1 MNSGW
6 NPIRER
12 AIPAMRA
19 MSPKRRFLAAFF
31 GGPVDRI
38 PVANPVSSVTCEL
51 MEETGAF
58 FPQVHLNAEGMAA
71 LAAGVHTIL
80 GHDAVMPVF
89 SVVQESA
96 GLGCEIDWGSVD
108 TMPTVKSH
116 PLSGVERPTI
126 RADFMEHPACQT
138 VLDAIRILRGH
149 LGERVAIIGKVF
161 GPWTLSYNTV
171 GLQEFLIDTI
181 TNPALV
187 HRRLAALKEATVE
200 FGIAQLRAGADVL
213 CIADHTT
220 GSLVR
225 AEMYRDYL
233 LEIHR
238 EINARIAGPTVLHC
252 CGPTLD
258 RMDHFAG
265 AGFDSYH
272 FESANDAVKARQVV
286 GDRMTLIGNVN
297 NPDTLLQ
304 GTPEDVKRECRYAIG
319 AGVDILGPECA
330 VPLRT
335 PNANMLAI
343 TEAAKESAGTP

>member
-1 MNSGW
+1 
-6 NPIRER
+6 
-12 AIPAMRA
+12 
-19 MSPKRRFLAAFF
+19 
-31 GGPVDRI
+31 
-38 PVANPVSSVTCEL
+38 
-51 MEETGAF
+51 
-58 FPQVHLNAEGMAA
+58 
-71 LAAGVHTIL
+71 
-80 GHDAVMPVF
+80 
-89 SVVQESA
+89 
-96 GLGCEIDWGSVD
+96 
-108 TMPTVKSH
+108 MPTVQTH
-116 PLSGVERPTI
+116 PLSGVANPMI
-126 RADFMEHPACQT
+126 PGDFMAHPACQT
-138 VLDAIRILRGH
+138 VLEAIRILRSQ

-181 TNPALV
+181 TNPDLV
-187 HRRLAALKEATVE
+187 HRRLAVLKEATVE

-233 LEIHR
+233 LELHK

-258 RMDHFAG
+258 RMDYFAQ

-272 FESANDAVKARQVV
+272 FESANDAIRAREVV
-286 GDRMTLIGNVN
+286 GSRMTLIGNVN

-304 GTPEDVKRECRYAIG
+304 GTPADVKRECRYAIE

-335 PNANMLAI
+335 PMANMLAI
-343 TEAAKESAGTP
+343 TEAAKEAAGNV

>member
-1 MNSGW
+1 
-6 NPIRER
+6 
-12 AIPAMRA
+12 MRTL
-19 MSPKRRFLAAFF
+19 SPKRRFLAAFF

-51 MEETGAF
+51 MEATGAA
-58 FPQVHLNAEGMAA
+58 FPDVHLDAEGMAT
-71 LAAGVHTIL
+71 LAAGGHTVL

-96 GLGCEIDWGSVD
+96 GLGCEIDWGSFD
-108 TMPTVKSH
+108 TMPTVQTH
-116 PLSGVERPTI
+116 PLSGVANPMI
-126 RADFMEHPACQT
+126 PGDFMAHPACQT
-138 VLDAIRILRGH
+138 VLEAIRILRSQ

-181 TNPALV
+181 TNPDLV
-187 HRRLAALKEATVE
+187 HRRLAVLKEATVE

-233 LEIHR
+233 LELHK

-258 RMDHFAG
+258 RMDYFAQ

-272 FESANDAVKARQVV
+272 FESANDAIRAREVV
-286 GDRMTLIGNVN
+286 GSRMTLIGNVN

-304 GTPEDVKRECRYAIG
+304 GTPADVKRECRYAIE

-335 PNANMLAI
+335 PMANMLAI
-343 TEAAKESAGTP
+343 TEAAKEAAGNV

>member
-1 MNSGW
+1 
-6 NPIRER
+6 
-12 AIPAMRA
+12 MRA

-31 GGPVDRI
+31 GGPVDRT

-51 MEETGAF
+51 MEETGAH
-58 FPQVHLNAEGMAA
+58 FPEAHLDARAMAT

-96 GLGCEIDWGSVD
+96 GLGCEIDWGAFD
-108 TMPTVKSH
+108 TMPTVRSH
-116 PLSGVERPTI
+116 PFAGGATPAIPAGYL
-126 RADFMEHPACQT
+126 EHPACQT
-138 VLDAIRILRGH
+138 VLEAIRILRQE

-171 GLQEFLIDTI
+171 GLEEFLIDTI
-181 TNPALV
+181 TNPGLV
-187 HRRLAALKEATVE
+187 RRRLHALKEVTVE

-233 LEIHR
+233 LEIHQ
-238 EINARIAGPTVLHC
+238 EINARIGGPTVLHC

-258 RMDHFAG
+258 RMDYFAQ

-272 FESANDAVKARQVV
+272 FESANDAVKAKEIVA
-286 GDRMTLIGNVN
+286 GRMTLIGNVN
-297 NPDTLLQ
+297 NPDTLLR
-304 GTPEDVKRECRYAIG
+304 GTPADVARECRYALE
-319 AGVDILGPECA
+319 AGVDIIGPECA

-335 PNANMLAI
+335 PNRNLKAI
-343 TEAAKESAGTP
+343 VETVTAAARGEKLPE